1 MATNATPTVMK
12 ITLNKIAIKI
22 PINNTLERCCS
33 FTLNESKIKMK
44 TKITI
49 DTSSIKTRVVWGFKP
64 ITRVKESKKIYSRKN
79 LKFIY

>member
-1 MATNATPTVMK
+1 
-12 ITLNKIAIKI
+12 
-22 PINNTLERCCS
+22 
-33 FTLNESKIKMK
+33 MK

-79 LKFIY
+79 LKVF